1 MIDYI
6 FVTFKNNESI
16 EQTTDVFEKESGAS
30 KFFRCLFCI
39 KSKQQQKKEFLR
51 QELTV
56 EESIEPDEII
66 WENLSFTAGTTGG
79 RKLIMNGMSIATL
92 IFSSMIAI
100 AMEGQKEYINAKF
113 PPLDCPD
120 RMITKEEAYKD
131 ITGPNPIGLMPC
143 YCESQMQ
150 KQPWL
155 VPTMQFGDEDDTK
168 YYCEEYVVNSGYTT
182 AMKAIAATSVITLNG
197 VIAKVFKRLGEY
209 QMKHTTIETT

>member
-39 KSKQQQKKEFLR
+39 KSKQQQKKEFLK

-79 RKLIMNGMSIATL
+79 RKLIMNGMSVATL
-92 IFSSMIAI
+92 LFSALIAI
-100 AMEGQKEYINAKF
+100 AMEGQKEYIATKF

-120 RMITKEEAYKD
+120 KPIDKPDAYEDVISGK
-131 ITGPNPIGLMPC
+131 PIGLMPC
-143 YCESQMQ
+143 YCEQ
-150 KQPWL
+150 
-155 VPTMQFGDEDDTK
+155 
-168 YYCEEYVVNSGYTT
+168 
-182 AMKAIAATSVITLNG
+182 
-197 VIAKVFKRLGEY
+197 
-209 QMKHTTIETT
+209 